1 MQNTGE
7 GGKRGKDGGERRC
20 GMGMCDPEKCGDK
33 RDEAKRRALKRR
45 GMKRGL
51 AAGEESSVEEVCE
64 ELSRRKS
71 SLGLV
76 SGKIQFRTLNG

>member
-1 MQNTGE
+1 
-7 GGKRGKDGGERRC
+7 
-20 GMGMCDPEKCGDK
+20 MGMCDPEKCGDK

-45 GMKRGL
+45 GMKRGS
-51 AAGEESSVEEVCE
+51 AEKESSVEEVCE